1 MKHDYELYTSI
12 LILGSIFYEVDKKKA
27 EKRRK
32 GKEASAQAKKEL
44 HQPIGKGP
52 PLCGGTIPAYPLG
65 GYRPGHKY

>member
-12 LILGSIFYEVDKKKA
+12 LILGSIFYEVDEKKA

-32 GKEASAQAKKEL
+32 GEASAQAKKEL
-44 HQPIGKGP
+44 HQPIGKGT

>member
-27 EKRRK
+27 EKSRK

-44 HQPIGKGP
+44 HQPIGKGT